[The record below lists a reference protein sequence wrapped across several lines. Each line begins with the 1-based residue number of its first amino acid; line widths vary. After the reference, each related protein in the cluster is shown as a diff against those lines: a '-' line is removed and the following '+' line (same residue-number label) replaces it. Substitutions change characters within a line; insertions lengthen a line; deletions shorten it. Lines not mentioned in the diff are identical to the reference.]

1 MQFTKSISISSGKG
15 GVGKSTLTANVAQYL
30 SLKGKRV
37 LLLDGDV
44 GMGNLHILFGANTD
58 KSILNVIKDN
68 EPIEDILT
76 PVMPG
81 VDLIPGGSG
90 LVDVNTLN
98 PYERRNL
105 LDVID
110 HLAQKYDYL
119 LVDTAPGIAEHVLY
133 LNAAVDQTVIVITS
147 DPSSFADAYA
157 LIKVLSL
164 YHKVKKFSIICN
176 FTKDPSEGLLLFK
189 RFSEV
194 VHRFLNVGIDY
205 LGSVPFENALR
216 KNGLHR
222 RLIMKERIS
231 SSVIESIQ
239 EISVRILD
247 ERTETKHS
255 KGLQLLWSQVVGL
268 A

>member
-1 MQFTKSISISSGKG
+1 MRFTKSISISSGKG
-15 GVGKSTLTANVAQYL
+15 GVGKSTLISNIAQYFSL
-30 SLKGKRV
+30 SGKRV
-37 LLLDGDV
+37 LLFDGDV
-44 GMGNLHILFGANTD
+44 GLGNLHILFGVNTD
-58 KSILNVIKDN
+58 KSILNVIKDDASV
-68 EPIEDILT
+68 EDILT

-81 VDLIPGGSG
+81 VDLLPGGSG
-90 LVDVNTLN
+90 LVEINSLN

-105 LDVID
+105 LDAID
-110 HLAQKYDYL
+110 HLAQRYDYL

-133 LNAAVDQTVIVITS
+133 LNAAVDQSIIVITS

-157 LIKVLSL
+157 LIKVLSQ

-176 FTKDPSEGLLLFK
+176 FTKDTAEGLLLFK

-222 RLIMKERIS
+222 RLIMKERGAT
-231 SSVIESIQ
+231 SVIDSIQ
-239 EISVRILD
+239 DISVRILD
-247 ERTETKHS
+247 ERTEIKHS